1 MRQYKKLLDNSI
13 IFAIGLAG
21 SKILSIIL
29 VPIYTHHLSTNE
41 YGFIDLIV
49 TSINLLIPI
58 ISLGSADAI
67 FRFTMEKNSTEK
79 KVVTNIIAIIFAS
92 FTLFLLTIP
101 IAIKFSFFNGKERFL
116 YALVIIQILYLTIS
130 QFTRATGRLKLF
142 ASSGILLTFSLGA
155 LNILFIVFLKKGI
168 DGYLLSIFLSFL
180 ISIFYLIVRGNF
192 ISFFDIKQLNK
203 KFQITMLKYSAP
215 LIPNTLMWWFINS
228 SSRFAIGYF
237 SGLEAN
243 GLYAV
248 STKIP
253 SLLNIVN
260 EVFTQAWQM
269 NVIEDKEN
277 SSSIEY
283 YTTIFNTY
291 SQILFISISFIL
303 ALIKLMFNYVFNI
316 KYFEAWKAVPFL
328 CISTMFSALSGFLG
342 AAYLAEK
349 NTKNVFTTSLWGGA
363 ISLMFN
369 LILIP
374 KIGFVGASISS
385 LFSFLVM
392 FLIRYKDIG
401 KKLNININYNKM
413 ILNMLIIF
421 IQTITLFLNLNLF
434 IESIVQL
441 ILFILILIVNIKL
454 IKKLTT
460 NILKIFI

>member
-1 MRQYKKLLDNSI
+1 
-13 IFAIGLAG
+13 
-21 SKILSIIL
+21 
-29 VPIYTHHLSTNE
+29 
-41 YGFIDLIV
+41 
-49 TSINLLIPI
+49 
-58 ISLGSADAI
+58 
-67 FRFTMEKNSTEK
+67 
-79 KVVTNIIAIIFAS
+79 
-92 FTLFLLTIP
+92 
-101 IAIKFSFFNGKERFL
+101 
-116 YALVIIQILYLTIS
+116 
-130 QFTRATGRLKLF
+130 
-142 ASSGILLTFSLGA
+142 
-155 LNILFIVFLKKGI
+155 
-168 DGYLLSIFLSFL
+168 
-180 ISIFYLIVRGNF
+180 
-192 ISFFDIKQLNK
+192 
-203 KFQITMLKYSAP
+203 
-215 LIPNTLMWWFINS
+215 
-228 SSRFAIGYF
+228 
-237 SGLEAN
+237 
-243 GLYAV
+243 
-248 STKIP
+248 
-253 SLLNIVN
+253 
-260 EVFTQAWQM
+260 M